1 MRAPS
6 KTSALKA
13 VLILVILT
21 LSVLSVAP
29 FVTEYPTQV
38 YATVPANDFGIEL
51 TPTSLSFSQGVT
63 STKTF
68 SVSMTNNHA
77 TGCTGACP
85 NELLGLFTLETAYV
99 SLAVSS
105 DSPQV
110 TAGFVVNFSP
120 SYFEIPGGQ
129 SKTVQASVNVA
140 SSVATGSYHFTI
152 IASVSWPSLTGPT
165 KYQASLSVG
174 VDTPPPPLPPTLP
187 SQVNVGQTWSEM
199 TIHFK
204 DGSQQTLK
212 SSQSVVAR
220 RIALFQLASFNK
232 LPQSIDFYVK
242 AVTVP
247 QLPRPSYVRWD
258 GTTHTAAGFILKVTT
273 NVRILVN
280 GMVVYTSPSNGVNM
294 YWSQEDYGLI
304 PELAGFK
311 SFGWGQQAVQFSMTG
326 WNADN
331 YLSKSQSTTFEY
343 YYTQDWYVYGVW
355 TEVHLAIGAPS
366 STVCGGLTDCV
377 NRMKPVWS
385 AHINQEPIT
394 TAVPAEEVTL
404 NKPFFKVGVSPLS
417 ATIGVSS
424 GTVRTFQVQAQGF
437 YGFNSE
443 ITFSTQNLTTG
454 ISGSWAKL
462 KDTPTQANGWIA
474 STELTIATSSEAK
487 LGAYNFNIVGSG
499 GGLTSSVTVSLTV
512 EQTAGPDET
521 EGKITAYVHVS
532 VDQNAYQPSARIKV
546 TGSVSD
552 YNGNGLPNVP
562 VSLTS
567 TFNFTQ
573 GVTTDSHGAFQAST
587 DAPTT
592 EGRYSVTASF
602 AGDTSK
608 YAGAEDTAT
617 FQVSAEAGSLCS
629 IPLLGAFLC
638 GNWQGLFD
646 WLVALGWLGIP
657 NILLVIILIV
667 LLYVLIRII
676 RWMTRKRYSW
686 VPRQRY
692 GSSSNR

>member
-1 MRAPS
+1 MRGPS
-6 KTSALKA
+6 KTSVLKT
-13 VLILVILT
+13 VLILVVLT

-51 TPTSLSFSQGVT
+51 SPASLSFSQGVT

-77 TGCTGACP
+77 TGCTGGACP

-110 TAGFVVNFSP
+110 TAGFIVNFFP

-129 SKTVQASVNVA
+129 SKTVQGSVNVA

-165 KYQASLSVG
+165 KYQAGLSVG
-174 VDTPPPPLPPTLP
+174 VNIPPPLPPTSLP

-212 SSQSVVAR
+212 SSQSVVAK
-220 RIALFQLASFNK
+220 RIALYQLAR

-242 AVTVP
+242 AVNVP

-280 GMVVYTSPSNGVNM
+280 GMIVYTSPSNGVNM

-343 YYTQDWYVYGVW
+343 YYTQDWSVYGVW

-377 NRMKPVWS
+377 DRMKPVWS

-394 TAVPAEEVTL
+394 TTVPAEEVTVG
-404 NKPFFKVGVSPLS
+404 KPFFKVGVSPLS

-443 ITFSTQNLTTG
+443 ITFSTQNLPTG

-474 STELTIATSSEAK
+474 STQLTITTSSGAK
-487 LGAYNFNIVGSG
+487 LGAYNFDIVGSG

-532 VDQNAYQPSARIKV
+532 VDQSAYQPGARIKV

-573 GVTTDSHGAFQAST
+573 AVTTDSHGTFQAST

-617 FQVSAEAGSLCS
+617 FQVSAEAGSSLCS
-629 IPLLGAFLC
+629 IPLLGAILC
-638 GNWQGLFD
+638 GNWQGLLD
-646 WLVALGWLGIP
+646 WLSANW
-657 NILLVIILIV
+657 ILVVIV
-667 LLYVLIRII
+667 VVGLYVLYRVIRYF
-676 RWMTRKRYSW
+676 TRPKYQQFR
-686 VPRQRY
+686 RQY
-692 GSSSNR
+692 GSYR